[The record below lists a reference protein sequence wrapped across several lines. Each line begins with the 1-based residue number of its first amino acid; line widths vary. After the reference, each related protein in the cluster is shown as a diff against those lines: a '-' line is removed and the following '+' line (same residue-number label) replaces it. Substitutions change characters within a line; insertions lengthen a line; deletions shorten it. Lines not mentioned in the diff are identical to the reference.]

1 MIIKYV
7 IPIALKLMDDLKP
20 DYKQCVIKL
29 LQVLHNCM
37 GNALDEQM
45 PQPKLVKFYDLI
57 K

>member
-1 MIIKYV
+1 
-7 IPIALKLMDDLKP
+7 MDDLKP